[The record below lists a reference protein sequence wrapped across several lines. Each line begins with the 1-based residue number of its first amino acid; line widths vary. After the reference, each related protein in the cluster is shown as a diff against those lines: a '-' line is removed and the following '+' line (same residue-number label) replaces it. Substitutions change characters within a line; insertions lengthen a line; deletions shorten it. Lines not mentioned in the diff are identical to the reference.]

1 MQLRP
6 DFTYIENLI
15 TTTLIL
21 AGEKIEK
28 IKKNYITNAVKLE
41 QFALTGCGIS
51 ILGNDQ
57 NSLDM
62 ALSNLI

>member
-28 IKKNYITNAVKLE
+28 IKKKLCHKCGQTGAVCPDRLW
-41 QFALTGCGIS
+41 
-51 ILGNDQ
+51 
-57 NSLDM
+57 
-62 ALSNLI
+62 NLHPRK